1 MKVYTVEYT
10 LFGND
15 GEILESYVK
24 KVFNNIEDANK
35 YIVDTALAN
44 SENYYTLVNGPEG
57 VTKTLRIVYT
67 GSKAVHG
74 ELVELYMKEREVE

>member
-10 LFGND
+10 LFGNG

-24 KVFNNIEDANK
+24 KVFNKIEDANK
-35 YIVDTALAN
+35 YMVDTAYEN
-44 SENYYTLVNGPEG
+44 SENFYTLVNSNKG
-57 VTKTLRIVYT
+57 VVKTLRIAQD
-67 GSKAVHG
+67 SKDVDG

>member
-10 LFGND
+10 LFGNG

-24 KVFNNIEDANK
+24 KVFKNIEDANK
-35 YIVDTALAN
+35 YMLDTAYEN
-44 SENYYTLVNGPEG
+44 SENFYTLVNNLKGA
-57 VTKTLRIVYT
+57 VKTLRIAYT
-67 GSKAVHG
+67 DSKAGDG